1 MDFIK
6 LAPGFSR
13 DEFLQLLEECT
24 DETDN
29 NYDASGNS
37 DSDIED
43 DSEGESNYYHQK
55 ICNQIL
61 LLKFLDVENMLV
73 EAITEKDEEDTCR
86 TNNIEMDIESDEDPE
101 DNIPLANLQKI
112 MYSKDGKIQWKK
124 FLSRPKRKTLSH
136 NISRLNNPGR
146 PTAGINPATLK
157 EAFELFISPAMKQM
171 IILHTNEKGLN
182 LYKEKWKQ
190 FDEIELDAVIGLC
203 LLAGVFHSRGQ
214 DTRELWDKD
223 VGLPRFRATMS
234 VNRFEEIL
242 RCMRF
247 DDETTREERKSVDKL
262 ALISDYLNL
271 FTENCKKSYIPNL
284 QITVDEQLYLWRGR
298 GKNVKTYIPSK
309 PGKYG
314 LKFWVAADAVNSYCI
329 NLQLYCGKQNDITEK
344 KQGPRVVNDLCK
356 HLYNCGRNI
365 TFDNLFTD
373 YELAKNLL
381 QQNTTIIGTVRHNKT
396 FVPQEMLPSRQREV
410 LSTIFGFDND
420 NTLCSYVPKKNRA
433 VILLSTMHQD
443 SVISQEEHKKPEI
456 ILDYNATKGGV
467 DNLDKLVRTYSSK
480 RKTKRWPMVVFFN
493 TLDIGAYNALVIWL
507 ALHPDWQKNNKARR
521 RIFLRELS
529 YQLTQTNMERRSEN
543 IHLSNEI
550 KNTIE
555 SCGVPVAS
563 RSDQNRR
570 NAEEG
575 HKGRCYICPSK
586 IHRKSKT
593 VCGQCGNN
601 VCGEHSEKTIICVR
615 CKSE

>member
-1 MDFIK
+1 
-6 LAPGFSR
+6 
-13 DEFLQLLEECT
+13 
-24 DETDN
+24 
-29 NYDASGNS
+29 
-37 DSDIED
+37 
-43 DSEGESNYYHQK
+43 
-55 ICNQIL
+55 
-61 LLKFLDVENMLV
+61 
-73 EAITEKDEEDTCR
+73 
-86 TNNIEMDIESDEDPE
+86 
-101 DNIPLANLQKI
+101 
-112 MYSKDGKIQWKK
+112 
-124 FLSRPKRKTLSH
+124 
-136 NISRLNNPGR
+136 
-146 PTAGINPATLK
+146 
-157 EAFELFISPAMKQM
+157 
-171 IILHTNEKGLN
+171 
-182 LYKEKWKQ
+182 
-190 FDEIELDAVIGLC
+190 
-203 LLAGVFHSRGQ
+203 
-214 DTRELWDKD
+214 
-223 VGLPRFRATMS
+223 
-234 VNRFEEIL
+234 
-242 RCMRF
+242 
-247 DDETTREERKSVDKL
+247 
-262 ALISDYLNL
+262 
-271 FTENCKKSYIPNL
+271 
-284 QITVDEQLYLWRGR
+284 
-298 GKNVKTYIPSK
+298 
-309 PGKYG
+309 
-314 LKFWVAADAVNSYCI
+314 
-329 NLQLYCGKQNDITEK
+329 
-344 KQGPRVVNDLCK
+344 
-356 HLYNCGRNI
+356 
-365 TFDNLFTD
+365 
-373 YELAKNLL
+373 
-381 QQNTTIIGTVRHNKT
+381 
-396 FVPQEMLPSRQREV
+396 
-410 LSTIFGFDND
+410 
-420 NTLCSYVPKKNRA
+420 
-433 VILLSTMHQD
+433 MHQD